1 MSLNISG
8 FIKKLLPSLD
18 KSELESDIE
27 ISLESISTI
36 IEVYSNLEQ
45 VLNVADLANK
55 ENKEVVKEFYKEL
68 TNHKPTGVKLSPK
81 KNIASDTLLLFK
93 NAKINGDFLYKE
105 LSDALNDVIVSQ
117 ALTAYKANILRSVGH
132 FYFITKY
139 SLDLANFIYTNEA
152 EEGFKDKFNKEYK
165 LNKKQKELIIKN
177 VWIYSRLLSV
187 YGSDP
192 DAFKK
197 NIENLSEIN
206 IPKEEVDTV
215 IDSFNSD
222 KVDLF
227 NNLPSGFIGSPIYSI
242 RLIFATWEA
251 DRYKELLDKKKLL
264 ELRYLHLKLLKEN
277 GKSDINM
284 EKEIEY
290 LQKRITDIDYKLSKI
305 EEGLED

>member
-264 ELRYLHLKLLKEN
+264 ELRYLHFKLLKEN